1 MKKINIRSIHF
12 HRSQIGKAQRF
23 IRTHSSENLSLK
35 KIAKEAGSS
44 EYHFGRMFLSYTG
57 ETVFTYLRRI
67 RLLNALKMLSEDS
80 ECSITEIAMTV
91 GYETPSS
98 FNKVFKNTLKISP
111 SDFRNFGEAQKN
123 SLIYDQSITQKEK
136 EMPMNLTLAPE
147 FITRSPMHLLYVEKN
162 GIFKEVAMPTWYE
175 LIPAVN
181 KGVKKEIITEYLGLS
196 IMNTDSSDDSD
207 LSYMAAVAVNDVPAK
222 IPTGLHYKKV
232 SGGAYAKFVLVG
244 PTHLV
249 WDAFDKIFQVLADK
263 KVKLRKGPC
272 IENYLSNPEIVPEAE
287 LVTELLVP
295 VEN

>member
-12 HRSQIGKAQRF
+12 HRSQIGKAQRY
-23 IRTHSSENLSLK
+23 IRTHSDENLTLK

-67 RLLNALKMLSEDS
+67 RLLNALKMLTEDT

-98 FNKVFKNTLKISP
+98 FNKVFKNALNISP
-111 SDFRNFGEAQKN
+111 SDFRNLGEAQKN
-123 SLIYDQSITQKEK
+123 TLIYDQSITKQEK
-136 EMPMNLTLAPE
+136 EMPMNLTLTPE
-147 FITRSPMHLLYVEKN
+147 FVTRPSLQILYVEKN

-181 KGVKKEIITEYLGLS
+181 KGVKKDIITEYLGLS

-207 LSYMAAVAVNDVPAK
+207 LSYIAAVAVSDVPAK
-222 IPTGLHYKKV
+222 IPSGLLNKKV
-232 SGGAYAKFVLVG
+232 PGGAYAKFILIG

-249 WDAFDKIFQVLADK
+249 WDAFDTIFKILADK
-263 KVKLRKGPC
+263 KVTLRKGAC
-272 IENYLSNPEIVPEAE
+272 IENYLSNPELVPENE

-295 VEN
+295 IEN